1 MLQSMG
7 SELDT
12 TQGLNNNKY
21 FYKIILLLTHTLS
34 HIHVLF
40 IHCVALRAPS
50 TLCFL
55 CLNGCLWPLG
65 DPVEPPH
72 SIFVCVC
79 VCVCVCLPHCT
90 TCGIL
95 VPWPEIKLRSSAA
108 KALSPNH
115 WTTRE
120 FLSQSFVFPEA
131 AQNSSNRT
139 QQMLA
144 EKAQSLNSGP
154 REEFLGV

>member
-1 MLQSMG
+1 MPQSVG

-21 FYKIILLLTHTLS
+21 FYKIILLLSYTLS
-34 HIHVLF
+34 HIPVLF
-40 IHCVALRAPS
+40 IHCVALTAPS

-79 VCVCVCLPHCT
+79 LPHCT
-90 TCGIL
+90 AYGIL
-95 VPWPEIKLRSSAA
+95 VPWPGIKPRSSAA

-120 FLSQSFVFPEA
+120 FPSQSLYSQRQPGIQQIELNRCWPKKLTVLTVDPER
-131 AQNSSNRT
+131 NS
-139 QQMLA
+139 
-144 EKAQSLNSGP
+144 
-154 REEFLGV
+154 